1 MLRVSARIGKKTNC
15 ITSIRRLAW
24 PGGPPHTP
32 QHGKARHSPSDLSRP
47 APAAA
52 GHACLRASRLHRR
65 RWLPRPAFTRS
76 GKRPLLVL
84 PRPCARIQRELGF
97 LPGDVRRRCRALY
110 PQQCHLAAAD
120 LGLLSEVGLGP
131 EARAQRK
138 RKAEEQRVSPDS
150 PEGRY
155 IAALAILDL
164 KPGATEKEIKARY
177 KELAKRHHPDRNGGD
192 RAAEERLKEINQA
205 YTVLVARPAV

>member
-1 MLRVSARIGKKTNC
+1 MAKRATARQIYLDPPPPRADMRVCEHPDCTAEGGYRAPRSRDPESGHYWFCLDHVREYNANWDFFRGMSADDVERYIRNNATWQRPTWKIGTK
-15 ITSIRRLAW
+15 
-24 PGGPPHTP
+24 
-32 QHGKARHSPSDLSRP
+32 
-47 APAAA
+47 
-52 GHACLRASRLHRR
+52 
-65 RWLPRPAFTRS
+65 
-76 GKRPLLVL
+76 
-84 PRPCARIQRELGF
+84 
-97 LPGDVRRRCRALY
+97 PGDDFFGAFVKD
-110 PQQCHLAAAD
+110 D

-138 RKAEEQRVSPDS
+138 RKAEEQRVNPDS

-192 RAAEERLKEINQA
+192 KAAEERLKEINQA